1 MTCHLAFSLIRA
13 LCLPLLV
20 LLSVYALLF
29 PYSETSGGGNHNLH
43 FLGPTSR
50 RGLYPLEPVTLRSL
64 GLSKH
69 GKHIPK
75 HALVPYLP
83 LSLYIPNAGFLWA
96 AELDELDVADQVETQ
111 TDVFFS
117 DPFGMRYPWALEE
130 PDPPGEQL
138 DDDQLE
144 FVQSHVWPGAL
155 VYLRSRI
162 DHRYLGTAE
171 DQNSTSSYERLDYDE
186 QDGLFQR
193 FWVGMHAKPS
203 APSVWILDHDP
214 DKDAGFSLYNPH
226 QECYLATT
234 FRTYGLTTNN
244 GTAENHMCRAY
255 EASCTRVVSKSAST
269 IWVIEGAS
277 SCHRDGNILVSA
289 ILTRDNR

>member
-1 MTCHLAFSLIRA
+1 MAFALIRA
-13 LCLPLLV
+13 VFLPLQV

-29 PYSETSGGGNHNLH
+29 PYSETSVGGNYNLH
-43 FLGPTSR
+43 FLDSVSR
-50 RGLYPLEPVTLRSL
+50 RALYLSEPVTLSSL

-96 AELDELDVADQVETQ
+96 ESEDPEAANDIETQ
-111 TDVFFS
+111 SDVFFS
-117 DPFGMRYPWALEE
+117 DPFGKRYPWALEE

-138 DDDQLE
+138 DEGELE
-144 FVQSHVWPGAL
+144 FVQSHVWPGAF

-162 DHRYLGTAE
+162 DHRYLGTVE
-171 DQNSTSSYERLDYDE
+171 DAGSSLSDEKPGHDE
-186 QDGLFQR
+186 QDGSFKR
-193 FWVGMHAKPS
+193 ISIGMHAQPS
-203 APSVWILDHDP
+203 ALSVWILKHDP
-214 DKDAGFSLYNPH
+214 EKDAGFRLYNPH

-234 FRTYGLTTNN
+234 FSTYGLTADN
-244 GTAENHMCRAY
+244 GLVEEGIHNAY
-255 EASCTRVVSKSAST
+255 KASCTQFVSKSAST

-277 SCHRDGNILVSA
+277 S
-289 ILTRDNR
+289 